1 LVRDGRATA
10 LPLPKGML
18 LGAVSDAHYGEQ
30 ELALLPGDT
39 LMMYTDGLIERKDST
54 LDQSLEHL
62 RSAAQVAV
70 PALGEQLDYLLRH
83 SNADTDDDTCLIGV
97 RVRGDTAGAAT
108 ATAAAARA

>member
-1 LVRDGRATA
+1 
-10 LPLPKGML
+10 
-18 LGAVSDAHYGEQ
+18 
-30 ELALLPGDT
+30 
-39 LMMYTDGLIERKDST
+39 MMYTDGLIERKDST